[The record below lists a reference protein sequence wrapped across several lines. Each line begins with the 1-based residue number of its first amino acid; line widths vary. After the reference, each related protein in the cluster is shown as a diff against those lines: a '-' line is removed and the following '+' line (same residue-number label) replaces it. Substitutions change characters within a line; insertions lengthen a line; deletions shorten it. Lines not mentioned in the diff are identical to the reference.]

1 MRFCAFISRSK
12 FHLRKITPT
21 CINIEMIDQILLEFN
36 PILFLQVI
44 LDIGHDHVF
53 LHVDRII
60 KVHFGIVMI
69 FIQY

>member
-1 MRFCAFISRSK
+1 
-12 FHLRKITPT
+12 
-21 CINIEMIDQILLEFN
+21 MIDQILLEFN

-53 LHVDRII
+53 LQVDRII
-60 KVHFGIVMI
+60 KVHFGIVIMI